1 MGNASL
7 MKPSTRLKREIH
19 LAMPLQYV
27 RGVGPKSAEVLRKAG
42 YSIVED
48 FLYHLPFRY
57 EDRKRF
63 TRIIQLRPGMK
74 VPIMAKIKETIFKR
88 LYRGNLTIFEA
99 LLDDGSAS
107 IKAIWFNQP
116 YLRNIIKQG
125 RVGVFFGKVNY
136 SKYGSLKLQIENPEY
151 EFILEREK
159 SIIHSGRIV
168 PIYRRIESISS
179 KKIRNIMH
187 EILENVKWQVSEIL
201 PPEIVNKYSLMQ
213 RYEALKGIHFP
224 PEGISFED
232 LHQSKT
238 SFHRRLIF
246 EEFFLLQLGLALKR
260 EGVKVEV
267 KGIKYE
273 VTDQLRKKLASI
285 LPFKLTDAQRRVL
298 KEIGE
303 DLKSDHPMNRLLQG
317 DVGCGK
323 TIVALLAMIVAVENK
338 FQAALMA
345 PTEILAEQHHFN
357 IKRLLSDTNFKVDIL
372 TSAVKGG
379 DRKRILSDI
388 SSGKSQIIIG
398 THALI
403 QEGVKFKNLGCA
415 VIDEQHRFG
424 VLQRANLI
432 EKGLKADTMIMTAT
446 PIPRSLA
453 LTVYGDLDISVIDEL
468 PPGRTPIK
476 TFVRDERS
484 RDKIYEFTRDEIK
497 KGRQAYIVYPIIEES
512 EKLDLK
518 AAQKMYEDLRKNVF
532 SEFNVGLIHGR
543 LKSDDKEKVMSDFV
557 KGDIHI
563 LVSTTVIEVGIDV
576 KNATIMLVENAERYG
591 LSQLHQLRGRIGRG
605 GDQSYCILLFGPKVS
620 EEARRRLEVMES
632 STDGFYIAEKDLE
645 IRGPGEFLGTRQSGI
660 PDLRVGNIIRDRL
673 TMQAAREEAFS
684 YIEARKEEKDEI
696 FERLMYHLKKRWG
709 EKLGLIS
716 VG

>member
-1 MGNASL
+1 MGDANL
-7 MKPSTRLKREIH
+7 MSSSAKLKREIH
-19 LAMPLQYV
+19 LATPLRYIK
-27 RGVGPKSAEVLRKAG
+27 GVGPKSAEILRQAG
-42 YSIVED
+42 YTTVED

-57 EDRKRF
+57 EDRRKF
-63 TRIIQLRPGMK
+63 IKIIQLRAGMK
-74 VPIMAKIKETIFKR
+74 LPVMAKILETSLKR
-88 LYRGNLTIFEA
+88 IYRGKLTIFEA

-125 RVGVFFGKVNY
+125 RAGIFFGKVNY

-151 EFILEREK
+151 EFILEKEK
-159 SIIHSGRIV
+159 SIIHSGRVV
-168 PIYRRIESISS
+168 PIYRRIGSISS
-179 KKIRNIMH
+179 KKIRNVMH

-201 PPEIVNKYSLMQ
+201 PRKLVNKYSLIQ

-224 PEGISFED
+224 SEGTSLDD
-232 LHQSKT
+232 LHQAKT

-246 EEFFLLQLGLALKR
+246 EEFFLLQIGLALKR
-260 EGVKVEV
+260 KKVKVEV
-267 KGIKYE
+267 KGIKYT
-273 VTDQLRKKLASI
+273 VTDELRKKLASI
-285 LPFKLTDAQRRVL
+285 LPFKLTNAQRRVL

-303 DLKSDHPMNRLLQG
+303 DLKLDHPMNRLLQG

-338 FQAALMA
+338 FQTALMA

-357 IKRLLSDTNFKVDIL
+357 IKKLLNGTDFKVDLL
-372 TSAVKGG
+372 TSAVKGSE
-379 DRKRILSDI
+379 RKKILSDI
-388 SSGKSQIIIG
+388 TNGKSQIIIG

-403 QEGVKFKNLGCA
+403 QEGVKFKKLGCA

-432 EKGLKADTMIMTAT
+432 EKGLRPDTLVMTAT

-453 LTVYGDLDISVIDEL
+453 LTVYGDLDISIIDEL

-476 TFVRDERS
+476 TFVRDERA
-484 RDKIYEFTRDEIK
+484 RDKIYEFIRDEIK
-497 KGRQAYIVYPIIEES
+497 EGKQAYIVYPIIDES
-512 EKLDLK
+512 EKLELK
-518 AAQKMYEDLRKNVF
+518 AAQKMYEDLSERVF
-532 SEFNVGLIHGR
+532 RDLNVGLIHGR
-543 LKSDDKEKVMSDFV
+543 LKSADKESIMSDFV

-563 LVSTTVIEVGIDV
+563 LVATTVIEVGIDV
-576 KNATIMLVENAERYG
+576 KNATIMLIENAERYG

-605 GDQSYCILLFGPKVS
+605 GGQSYCILLIGTKVS
-620 EEARRRLEVMES
+620 EEARRRLEVVEN

-673 TMQAAREEAFS
+673 AMQAAREEAFA
-684 YIEARKEEKDEI
+684 YIEVQKDEKSVI
-696 FERLMYHLKKRWG
+696 FQRLMYHLKKRWG
-709 EKLGLIS
+709 EKLFQIARA
-716 VG
+716 